1 MFAVSR
7 QLGPSVHQIR
17 VGQLNQNSGLYLAP
31 RLDHRVARSAST
43 LRMFERPNLIHIESV
58 EKYALRIGIF
68 LRCWW
73 SRDQAQVQVSV
84 QALPMFPSSL
94 LIEGA
99 SVPLRVLSARHL
111 GSAPSR
117 PTSTIRSQRP
127 TYLAPTQRSAISQR
141 CLGGGTLGIVRRRI
155 TIGTSTSFGKSP
167 RLL

>member
-17 VGQLNQNSGLYLAP
+17 AGQLNQNSGLYLAP

-99 SVPLRVLSARHL
+99 SPLRVSSAR
-111 GSAPSR
+111 STRTPPRVCSQPSHIND
-117 PTSTIRSQRP
+117 P
-127 TYLAPTQRSAISQR
+127 
-141 CLGGGTLGIVRRRI
+141 
-155 TIGTSTSFGKSP
+155 
-167 RLL
+167 